1 MGGGTA
7 KSLGAVQSLMGAA
20 VGRLWRLPA
29 RRNRVRVERKIEVRM
44 RDGVTLLADHYIPVT
59 SEPVPTILVR
69 CPYGRGFPYALLSAQ
84 LYAERGYHVLLQS
97 TRGTF
102 GSGGTFRP
110 AVSEADDGQDT
121 VTWLRT
127 QEWFDGRLA
136 TAGGSYL
143 GFTQWALA
151 MDPPPE
157 LKAMVVMIG
166 VHDLADA
173 AYQQGPLD
181 LFNML
186 SWSDLLSHQESVG
199 SVAGLVRMMRA
210 ERRLRGALERLPLR
224 GTMDTLGGKGAPWYD
239 EWIDHPDVHDPYWE
253 PFRATE
259 ALTRTTVPTLLIGGW
274 HDYFLHQ
281 TLAQY
286 RSLRAH
292 DVDVAL
298 TVGPWTHLTV
308 DNKIS
313 MPQAISWLDTH
324 AAGRAARTR
333 ETPIQVFVGGAE
345 EWQEHQSWP
354 PADTTTTTWYLQET
368 QQLTQASPS
377 DDTATTQFRYD
388 PADPTPSVGGR
399 IMATS
404 GGAQDNRKLEARAD
418 VLTFTTAPLT
428 ESVEVHGRPAVELY
442 LASDNVNADL
452 FARICDVGPTGRSI
466 NVTDRIVRCT
476 EPDVTPGEVR
486 RVEITLDPTAHRF
499 KAGHRIRL
507 QISGGAFPR
516 FARNPGTGEA
526 PGAATVLEPV
536 THTVHHNV
544 GRPSSIALPLVKH

>member
-1 MGGGTA
+1 MSRGSV

-20 VGRLWRLPA
+20 AGRQWRLPA
-29 RRNRVRVERKIEVRM
+29 RRNRVRVERAIQVRM

-121 VTWLRT
+121 VGWLRT

-199 SVAGLVRMMRA
+199 SIAGLIRMMRA

-239 EWIDHPDVHDPYWE
+239 EWVGHPDVDAPYWE

-259 ALTRTTVPTLLIGGW
+259 ALARTTVPTLLIGGW
-274 HDYFLHQ
+274 HDYFLNQ
-281 TLAQY
+281 TLTQY
-286 RSLRAH
+286 QTLRSR

-298 TVGPWTHLTV
+298 TMGPWTHLTV

-324 AAGRAARTR
+324 AAGRVSGKR
-333 ETPIQVFVGGAE
+333 ETPVQVFVGGG
-345 EWQEHQSWP
+345 WQEHHSWP
-354 PADTTTTTWYLQET
+354 PDTTTTTWYLQDA
-368 QQLTQASPS
+368 QQLSEASPS
-377 DDTATTQFRYD
+377 DDATTTQFHYD

-404 GGAQDNRKLEARAD
+404 GGARDNRKLEARAD

-428 ESVEVHGRPAVELY
+428 ESVEVHGQPVVEMY
-442 LASDNVNADL
+442 LASDNDNADL
-452 FARICDVGPTGRSI
+452 FARLCDVDPAGRSI
-466 NVTDRIVRCT
+466 NVTDRIVRCAQ
-476 EPDVTPGEVR
+476 PDGEVR
-486 RVEITLDPTAHRF
+486 RVTITLDPTAHRF
-499 KAGHRIRL
+499 NVGHRIRL

-526 PGAATVLEPV
+526 AGAATVLQPV
-536 THTVHHNV
+536 THTVHHNAS
-544 GRPSSIALPLVKH
+544 RPSSIALPLVKH